1 MAGNVIAGKDS
12 VFCND
17 AVFIANVASLQS
29 GDTVACLVPVD
40 TGTAIIQGWNKIS
53 IERMS
58 VDKPVVMRYNQ
69 YQRSDYFRTRILL
82 RVRVFF
88 FYIRIWDTGYVVH
101 TVASVPKAKETA
113 LTLTEKA
120 ESLIAAGTMAAEHR
134 TK

>member
-40 TGTAIIQGWNKIS
+40 KGTAIIQGWNKIS

-88 FYIRIWDTGYVVH
+88 FISGFGTRV
-101 TVASVPKAKETA
+101 
-113 LTLTEKA
+113 TLSIPWQVCRSQRDSA
-120 ESLIAAGTMAAEHR
+120 HCHR
-134 TK
+134 KSRAVYCCRNNGGRT